1 MTPELT
7 TQLFELVLIPLA
19 IALTKYIVDFL
30 SAKRDEAKS
39 KTDSQIAK
47 KYLDMVTD
55 TISRCV
61 IATNQTYVDTLKK
74 QGSFDEKAQEIAF
87 SKTLL
92 SVQTILSDDVKDYI
106 KELTGDLDTYL
117 IQLIEAEVSKNK
129 LQK

>member
-1 MTPELT
+1 MSPELM

-39 KTDSQIAK
+39 KTDSEIAK
-47 KYLDMVTD
+47 KYLDMITD
-55 TISRCV
+55 TITRCV

-74 QGSFDEKAQEIAF
+74 QGAFDEKAQEIAF

-92 SVQTILSDDVKDYI
+92 SVQAILSDDAKDYI

-117 IQLIEAEVSKNK
+117 TQLIEAEVAKNK
-129 LQK
+129 L